1 MANIY
6 TVNTL
11 TTINIP
17 TSTGLLDSA
26 SDFPPPSNNF
36 LTITPNVGQDIMAT
50 GFKIGNAI
58 TPMNMSLFGVGD
70 SQTQWPSKIEWKVQ
84 NPYTSGMPF
93 YKIVFQDSDNLV
105 NNVNFTA
112 GGTNQVFV
120 WIYFGVN
127 ETVPITSQSN
137 LDIFLDIDFSLD
149 VITRTETLPRT
160 HSDNAVG
167 QINTFTI

>member
-11 TTINIP
+11 TTIDIP
-17 TSTGLLDSA
+17 TDIGLLDNVS
-26 SDFPPPSNNF
+26 SFPPSSNNF
-36 LTITPNVGQDIMAT
+36 LTITPNVGQNIMAA
-50 GFKIGNAI
+50 GFKVGNAV
-58 TPMNMSLFGVGD
+58 TPMSMSLCGVGD

-105 NNVNFTA
+105 NDVNFTA
-112 GGTNQVFV
+112 SSTNQVFV
-120 WIYFGVN
+120 WIYFGVT

-137 LDIFLDIDFSLD
+137 LSVFVDIDFD
-149 VITRTETLPRT
+149 QDIITRTETLPRT
-160 HSDNAVG
+160 HSDNTVG
-167 QINTFTI
+167 GINTFNI